1 MDSLDLSVDPWFM
14 QNFSLGQLENTCP
27 PSCLPYRRPHPKI
40 KQRPL
45 AFFQMAYDIQDP
57 QLSTFGKHWPGSKRL
72 RQDPKVDAAFSR
84 MGATA
89 TNSEIV
95 H

>member
-1 MDSLDLSVDPWFM
+1 MATAQEYVAPLLALSAAASED
-14 QNFSLGQLENTCP
+14 QTEATRL
-27 PSCLPYRRPHPKI
+27 
-40 KQRPL
+40 
-45 AFFQMAYDIQDP
+45 FQMAYDIEDP

-89 TNSEIV
+89 TNSEV
-95 H
+95 VR